1 MFKNLLKWFLT
12 GLIFPLLSFLIV
24 DEAKAMAIFSGY
36 FLSTIFVLSSAWV
49 VDYFGRADN
58 NVFMKAFFLSTI
70 IRFVFILLAFGILL
84 SVTKIHEIFFTV
96 SFIISYLFQSV
107 TEMIFINKILRSSR

>member
-1 MFKNLLKWFLT
+1 MFKNLLKWFLIAGILPAAT
-12 GLIFPLLSFLIV
+12 FVVLEEP
-24 DEAKAMAIFSGY
+24 KAMAVFTGY
-36 FLSTIFVLSSAWV
+36 LLSTIFVLSSAWV

-58 NVFMKAFFLSTI
+58 RVFMKAFFLSTI

-107 TEMIFINKILRSSR
+107 TEMIFINKILRSSS